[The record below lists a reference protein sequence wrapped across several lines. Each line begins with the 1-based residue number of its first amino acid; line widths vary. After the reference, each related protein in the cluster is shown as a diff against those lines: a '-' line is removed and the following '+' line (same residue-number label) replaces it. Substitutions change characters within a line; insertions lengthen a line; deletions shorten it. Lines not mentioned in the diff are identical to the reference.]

1 MNLKKLLQKADF
13 SKETDL
19 KEQLLNR
26 LLENEGGTELM
37 DEELE
42 MLNAAKG
49 NTDFTDPLFNPS
61 NQLLKDN

>member
-1 MNLKKLLQKADF
+1 
-13 SKETDL
+13 
-19 KEQLLNR
+19 
-26 LLENEGGTELM
+26 M